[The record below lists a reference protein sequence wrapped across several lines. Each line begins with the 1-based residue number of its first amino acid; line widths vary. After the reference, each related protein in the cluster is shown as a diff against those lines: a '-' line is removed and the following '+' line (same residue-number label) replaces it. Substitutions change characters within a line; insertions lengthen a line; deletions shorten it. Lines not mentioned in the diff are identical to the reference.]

1 GVGCAFAVGQV
12 RRVSWSGESNAVP
25 RWLDTPSRAA
35 ISGCTPSRPAVED
48 WVAELER
55 GRFDAAWDLFLD
67 RYRRL
72 IFAAIRHYAQD
83 YDDVMDVFARACEA
97 LRADDLR
104 RLRSWSSSRAA
115 NTTLGRCRMRARSLI
130 LLPLLLVACERQ
142 PAAPDRALRPE
153 FAAIHS
159 EITDFF
165 EEVDGP
171 ADCTANPKIGEI
183 VLFTG
188 RINYV
193 LRATTTPSG
202 KVDTTLK

>member
-1 GVGCAFAVGQV
+1 MRQRC
-12 RRVSWSGESNAVP
+12 SM
-25 RWLDTPSRAA
+25 
-35 ISGCTPSRPAVED
+35 RP
-48 WVAELER
+48 L
-55 GRFDAAWDLFLD
+55 
-67 RYRRL
+67 
-72 IFAAIRHYAQD
+72 
-83 YDDVMDVFARACEA
+83 
-97 LRADDLR
+97 
-104 RLRSWSSSRAA
+104 
-115 NTTLGRCRMRARSLI
+115 SLT

-153 FAAIHS
+153 FGAIHS

-165 EEVDGP
+165 EEIDGP

-202 KVDTTLK
+202 NVDTTLRTFYDPAAHLVGQTSGTVWMI